1 MLNKIRQKL
10 GQSLA
15 KYLSRPLPGY
25 TAFSVKS
32 TEKLRQ
38 ILQPGDIVLVEGDT
52 RISVVIKYL
61 TQSTWSHAALYVGR
75 EAGLKNRH
83 GHYCELIEAD
93 LEEGVVAVP
102 LAKYAE
108 FNTRICRSVGL
119 GEGHRQQV
127 VQFVTNSLGKSYDL
141 KNVTDLMRY
150 LLPKPPVPTRFRR
163 RLLAVGSGDPT
174 QAICSTLIAQAYQ
187 MVGYPILPIIEHR
200 PTPYRYS
207 EQEILHIRHHS
218 LFAPRDF
225 DLSPY
230 FKIIKPTIE
239 EGFDFQKLQW
249 DEDRRRTTK

>member
-1 MLNKIRQKL
+1 MLNTIRQKL

-25 TAFSVKS
+25 TPFSVKS
-32 TEKLRQ
+32 TEKMRQ
-38 ILQPGDIVLVEGDT
+38 ILRPGDIVLVEGDT
-52 RISVVIKYL
+52 RISIVIKYL
-61 TQSTWSHAALYVGR
+61 TQSTWSHAALYVGP
-75 EAGLKNRH
+75 ETGLKNHH
-83 GHYCELIEAD
+83 GHTCELIEAD
-93 LEEGVVAVP
+93 LEEGVIAVP

-108 FNTRICRSVGL
+108 FNTRICRPVGL
-119 GEGHRQQV
+119 DKAHCQQV

-150 LLPKPPVPTRFRR
+150 LLPKPPVPARFRR

-174 QAICSTLIAQAYQ
+174 QAICSTMIAQAYQ
-187 MVGYPILPIIEHR
+187 LIGYPILPIIEHR
-200 PTPYRYS
+200 PAPYRYS

-230 FKIIKPTIE
+230 FKIVKPTIE
-239 EGFDFQKLQW
+239 EGFDFHKLRW
-249 DEDRRRTTK
+249 DNN

>member
-25 TAFSVKS
+25 TPFAVKS
-32 TEKLRQ
+32 THKLRQ
-38 ILQPGDIVLVEGDT
+38 ILQPGDVFLVEGDT

-61 TQSTWSHAALYVGR
+61 TQSTWSHAALYVGP
-75 EAGLKNRH
+75 EASLKNHH
-83 GHYCELIEAD
+83 GHICELIEAD
-93 LEEGVVAVP
+93 LEEGVIAVP

-108 FNTRICRSVGL
+108 FNTRICRPAGL
-119 GEGHRQQV
+119 NQAQRLRV
-127 VQFVTNSLGKSYDL
+127 TQFVSNSLGKSYDL

-150 LLPKPPVPTRFRR
+150 LLPKPPIPSRFRR

-174 QAICSTLIAQAYQ
+174 RAICSTLIAQAYQ
-187 MVGYPILPIIEHR
+187 LIDYPILPIIEHR
-200 PTPYRYS
+200 PAPYRYS

-239 EGFDFQKLQW
+239 ESFDFQKLQW
-249 DEDRRRTTK
+249 SKD